1 VLMELDELII
11 LLSSFLALLLF
22 VLSLLA
28 YLREHRKKLFLV
40 TLAFFFYFLMGFFD
54 TSEVFFPM
62 IGDQLEILGS
72 FLNIAV
78 LVSFYL
84 AILTKE

>member
-1 VLMELDELII
+1 MLMEVDNLIV

-22 VLSLLA
+22 VISFLA

-40 TLAFFFYFLMGFFD
+40 ALAFFFYFLMGFFD

-62 IGDQLEILGS
+62 IGERLEILGS

-78 LVSFYL
+78 LLSFYF

>member
-1 VLMELDELII
+1 
-11 LLSSFLALLLF
+11 
-22 VLSLLA
+22 
-28 YLREHRKKLFLV
+28 
-40 TLAFFFYFLMGFFD
+40 MGFFD

>member
-1 VLMELDELII
+1 MQMELDNLIV

-22 VLSLLA
+22 VLSFLA
-28 YLREHRKKLFLV
+28 YLREHRRKLFLV
-40 TLAFFFYFLMGFFD
+40 AIAFFFYFLMGFLD
-54 TSEVFFPM
+54 ASEVFFPI

-72 FLNIAV
+72 LLNIAV
-78 LVSFYL
+78 LLSFYF

>member
-1 VLMELDELII
+1 MLMELDELII
-11 LLSSFLALLLF
+11 LLSSFLALFLF

-78 LVSFYL
+78 LLSFYL

>member
-1 VLMELDELII
+1 MLMELDELII

-28 YLREHRKKLFLV
+28 YVREHRKKLFLV
-40 TLAFFFYFLMGFFD
+40 AVAFFFFFLMGLLD
-54 TSEVFFPM
+54 TSEVFFPT
-62 IGDQLEILGS
+62 IGNQLEVVGS

-78 LVSFYL
+78 LLSFYL

>member
-1 VLMELDELII
+1 MSMELDELII
-11 LLSSFLALLLF
+11 LFSSFLALLLF
-22 VLSLLA
+22 VLSSLA

-40 TLAFFFYFLMGFFD
+40 AVAFFFYFLMGLLD
-54 TSEVFFPM
+54 TSEIFFPM
-62 IGDQLEILGS
+62 IGHQLEILGS

-78 LVSFYL
+78 LLSFYL

>member
-1 VLMELDELII
+1 MLMELDNLIV

-22 VLSLLA
+22 VISFLA
-28 YLREHRKKLFLV
+28 YIREHRKKLFLV
-40 TLAFFFYFLMGFFD
+40 SFAFFFYFLMGFFD
-54 TSEVFFPM
+54 TSEVFFPV
-62 IGDQLEILGS
+62 IGDQLEIVGS

-78 LVSFYL
+78 LFSFYL

>member
-1 VLMELDELII
+1 MELDELII
-11 LLSSFLALLLF
+11 LLSSFLALFLF

-78 LVSFYL
+78 LLSFYL

>member
-1 VLMELDELII
+1 MLMELDELII